1 MRVQVRL
8 DGSAAKGGTPLLH
21 HSEVLA
27 DPLSAPARSLAEL
40 TGKRKKTE
48 RDLEEIARREWL
60 GGLYYDEKLG
70 PVLPAWNV
78 VRSIQEA
85 ARLSKLG
92 KAIERGV
99 FPEDE
104 LAKLE
109 YEGPRERDEMWKSRK
124 FAFRKGVKLSGR
136 RVIRTR
142 PIFHEWAV
150 EFVAVVDPTVM
161 DFETFSVLASQAGR
175 YIGVGDFRSG
185 RYGRY
190 AATCALLSERDE
202 ILEEIARFSTGLDAK
217 ANETVK
223 KTVAK
228 EAAAHGAKNDR

>member
-1 MRVQVRL
+1 
-8 DGSAAKGGTPLLH
+8 
-21 HSEVLA
+21 VLA
-27 DPLSAPARSLAEL
+27 DPLSPEARAVAEL
-40 TGKRKKTE
+40 SGKRKKTE
-48 RDLEEIARREWL
+48 RDMEELARREWM

-109 YEGPRERDEMWKSRK
+109 YEGPRDREEMWKSRQ

-136 RVIRTR
+136 KIIRTR
-142 PIFHEWAV
+142 PIFHECAA

-161 DFETFSVLASQAGR
+161 DFETFAVLASQAGR

-190 AATCALLSERDE
+190 AAVCTLLSERDE
-202 ILEEIARFSTGLDAK
+202 ILAEIAQFSTGQDSK
-217 ANETVK
+217 VN
-223 KTVAK
+223 KTVMQTIAK
-228 EAAAHGAKNDR
+228 EAAAHGARNGDL